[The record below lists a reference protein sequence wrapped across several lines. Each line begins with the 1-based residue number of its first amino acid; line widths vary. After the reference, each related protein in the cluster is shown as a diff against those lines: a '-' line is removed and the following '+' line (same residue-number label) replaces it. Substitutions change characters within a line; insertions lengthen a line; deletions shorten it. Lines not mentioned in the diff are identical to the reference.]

1 MARAIALHPVKAD
14 ERAGIQTAINLHHLR
29 RLCQIKPNG
38 QAAADG
44 DFARRGDHPGRQ
56 TGAVQRVFH
65 PQNLRARTKGGE
77 TKGIIHAKLPLSYT
91 PLYEHAQAAVR
102 ERGMRLIYLDNAATS
117 FPKPRCTVQA
127 MADALETSGAN
138 PGRAGHRLS
147 LAAGRIIE
155 ICRQHI
161 AEMLGEADASRVAF
175 AQNTTDA
182 LNMAIHGAVHTGDHV
197 VSTLMEHNSVLR
209 PLSELARSGIIT
221 LTLVP
226 PDADGR
232 IHAQEIERALTAR
245 TRLVA
250 MTHMSNVLG
259 LEQDVAAAGA
269 VCRRRGV
276 LFLVDAAQTAGHV
289 PLKPGKWGCTMLAMP
304 GHKGLLGPHG
314 TGALWVRNGVT
325 LAPLRQGGTGSASE
339 SMFQPRMMPD
349 SLESGTLNLPGIAGL
364 DAGMRFALAHAR
376 EAHET
381 TAALCGMMREAL
393 QNMTNV
399 RVYTKEGASL
409 LSFNVEGMASQVVAA
424 ALDEQNIA
432 VRGGLHCA
440 PGVHRFLGTLN
451 IGAVR
456 VSPGLMNTAAEA
468 KKLIDAVWRIAKG

>member
-1 MARAIALHPVKAD
+1 
-14 ERAGIQTAINLHHLR
+14 
-29 RLCQIKPNG
+29 
-38 QAAADG
+38 
-44 DFARRGDHPGRQ
+44 
-56 TGAVQRVFH
+56 
-65 PQNLRARTKGGE
+65 
-77 TKGIIHAKLPLSYT
+77 
-91 PLYEHAQAAVR
+91 
-102 ERGMRLIYLDNAATS
+102 
-117 FPKPRCTVQA
+117 
-127 MADALETSGAN
+127 
-138 PGRAGHRLS
+138 
-147 LAAGRIIE
+147 
-155 ICRQHI
+155 
-161 AEMLGEADASRVAF
+161 MLGEADASRVAF

-182 LNMAIHGAVHTGDHV
+182 LNMSIHGAVHTGDHV

-325 LAPLRQGGTGSASE
+325 LAPLRQ
-339 SMFQPRMMPD
+339 
-349 SLESGTLNLPGIAGL
+349 
-364 DAGMRFALAHAR
+364 
-376 EAHET
+376 
-381 TAALCGMMREAL
+381 
-393 QNMTNV
+393 
-399 RVYTKEGASL
+399 
-409 LSFNVEGMASQVVAA
+409 
-424 ALDEQNIA
+424 
-432 VRGGLHCA
+432 
-440 PGVHRFLGTLN
+440 
-451 IGAVR
+451 
-456 VSPGLMNTAAEA
+456 
-468 KKLIDAVWRIAKG
+468 

>member
-1 MARAIALHPVKAD
+1 
-14 ERAGIQTAINLHHLR
+14 
-29 RLCQIKPNG
+29 
-38 QAAADG
+38 
-44 DFARRGDHPGRQ
+44 
-56 TGAVQRVFH
+56 
-65 PQNLRARTKGGE
+65 
-77 TKGIIHAKLPLSYT
+77 
-91 PLYEHAQAAVR
+91 
-102 ERGMRLIYLDNAATS
+102 
-117 FPKPRCTVQA
+117 

-259 LEQDVAAAGA
+259 LEQDVAAVGA

-304 GHKGLLGPHG
+304 GHKGLYGPQG
-314 TGALWVRNGVT
+314 TGVLLCGQDVPTRT
-325 LAPLRQGGTGSASE
+325 LLEGGTGSLSE
-339 SMFQPRMMPD
+339 QQAMPD
-349 SLESGTLNLPGIAGL
+349 FLPDRLEAGTHNMPGIAGL
-364 DAGMRFALAHAR
+364 LAGVRFVRQLGPEAICAEERQLAALAAEGLR
-376 EAHET
+376 RIPGLRVYALPDL
-381 TAALCGMMREAL
+381 AAQTGVLSVVPEHLDAEAL
-393 QNMTNV
+393 GN
-399 RVYTKEGASL
+399 
-409 LSFNVEGMASQVVAA
+409 
-424 ALDEQNIA
+424 ALAERGIA
-432 VRGGLHCA
+432 VRAGLHCA
-440 PGVHRFLGTLN
+440 PLAHRTAGTLDTGSVRISFSHWN
-451 IGAVR
+451 TREEVHCLLAAIG
-456 VSPGLMNTAAEA
+456 E
-468 KKLIDAVWRIAKG
+468 ICQ